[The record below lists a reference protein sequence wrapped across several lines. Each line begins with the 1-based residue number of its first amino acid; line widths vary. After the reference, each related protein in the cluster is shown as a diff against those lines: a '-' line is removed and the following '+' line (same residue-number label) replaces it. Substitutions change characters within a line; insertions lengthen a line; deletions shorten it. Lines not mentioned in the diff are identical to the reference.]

1 MWRWGFEVIRE
12 RSVELRVMAA
22 PPWTTR
28 GARDCCTGR
37 SSTWQG
43 KPNSFSTPMLPFWSP
58 FLYFCTF
65 SLDSTSHCPECHRR
79 TFSEHNKYNRI
90 MVKVIII
97 LCLFLNKVKN
107 KSYMTILEHAIILV
121 LKYMYLC
128 TLYSIVYI
136 HVFTFHLQALR
147 GFW

>member
-1 MWRWGFEVIRE
+1 
-12 RSVELRVMAA
+12 
-22 PPWTTR
+22 
-28 GARDCCTGR
+28 
-37 SSTWQG
+37 
-43 KPNSFSTPMLPFWSP
+43 
-58 FLYFCTF
+58 
-65 SLDSTSHCPECHRR
+65 
-79 TFSEHNKYNRI
+79 

-128 TLYSIVYI
+128 TLYSIVMYI

-147 GFW
+147 GFWQCMPITAKTESLKM